1 MQYQIETYMD
11 IEDIK
16 RIIAGDETRTLELKK
31 TTGELKD
38 GMHSACAFL
47 NTDGG
52 WLIFG
57 IAPTSLKVLG
67 QVVTDKTRQEIAN
80 ALTGFSPSI
89 DVKVEY
95 IDVPDSKNGEQ
106 VIAMYFNGW
115 VRGKHPYVY
124 HGCPYYKPES
134 ITKQMPQDMY
144 DERIKESDP
153 HKFAW
158 ENKIADGW
166 TINDLDE
173 KRIREA
179 VNLGVE
185 SGRLPSTAKG
195 APVEEILAKFDLMV
209 GNQLKNAAV
218 MLFAKSAN
226 GYPQLLVR
234 MARFRGTDKNE
245 FRDNQRAKGNF
256 FDLLDAGMA
265 FCFKHLDLSGKI
277 VGLRREE
284 HLEIPTK
291 ALREALV
298 NAYCHRSYD
307 QPGESVSIGIYND
320 RVEIANPGQFPNDI
334 TIDSI
339 KLPHHSHPY
348 NPTIADVL
356 YLSTYLESWGSGA
369 KRIMDECKSQNIKE
383 PDWYQEGHNVVI
395 KFTRKNMMSG
405 EQETTNR
412 QQTDKKPT
420 ANQQQ
425 TDSKPTASHPQKLVL
440 KELLDGEKALSELM
454 IVCGYKDRDSFRKS
468 VLNEMLEHGWVAM
481 THPEVPYHK
490 NQRYIIT
497 EEGKKENCN

>member
-1 MQYQIETYMD
+1 MQYQIETYMG

-38 GMHSACAFL
+38 GMHSAC
-47 NTDGG
+47 G

-115 VRGKHPYVY
+115 VRGKHPYAY

-144 DERIKESDP
+144 DERIKESAP

-320 RVEIANPGQFPNDI
+320 RVEIVNPGQFPNDI

-369 KRIMDECKSQNIKE
+369 KRIMDECKGQNIKE

-395 KFTRKNMMSG
+395 KFAIKNMMSG
-405 EQETTNR
+405 EQETTNG
-412 QQTDKKPT
+412 QQTYKKPT
-420 ANQQQ
+420 ANRQQ

-454 IVCGYKDRDSFRKS
+454 VVCGYKDRDSFRKS

-481 THPEVPYHK
+481 THPKVPYHK

-497 EEGKKENCN
+497 EEGKKENCK